1 MKTLKKILF
10 AVFVLTALGFAQ
22 TADSTQIKK
31 LESDFNN
38 LNQKL
43 TTLLKQQ
50 TETNNQI
57 EQIKGA
63 MAYIQAQYAEEI
75 KKVKK

>member
-1 MKTLKKILF
+1 MKIIKKTF
-10 AVFVLTALGFAQ
+10 FVVFVFTALGFAQ
-22 TADSTQIKK
+22 AADSTQIKK